1 MKKVYA
7 RERKGSARTFVGLSL
22 FVVRWKTKAYR
33 IKRLLSAFAF
43 VSFSAPPQL
52 ASVFERPTLRGCQC
66 DGALG
71 RVKPLRTL
79 TLPCQRTNPD
89 GVICGGKHWKFVLCG
104 VWNKCY
110 KLIWGGK
117 HWNFNVNRMRGKYD
131 AIICEGKCENLHFW
145 EWGLRFRWY
154 YFRMLSDLCPSSFHK
169 NHKACCADW

>member
-1 MKKVYA
+1 MWWGSFWWEVCA
-7 RERKGSARTFVGLSL
+7 RQ
-22 FVVRWKTKAYR
+22 
-33 IKRLLSAFAF
+33 FA
-43 VSFSAPPQL
+43 A
-52 ASVFERPTLRGCQC
+52 AFERPTLRGCQC
-66 DGALG
+66 WCALG
-71 RVKPLRTL
+71 RVKPLRIL
-79 TLPCQRTNPD
+79 TLPCRKTNPD
-89 GVICGGKHWKFVLCG
+89 GVICGGKRWKFDCRGMRGEYGGVIFGGRRWKFALCG

-131 AIICEGKCENLHFW
+131 AIICEGKCENLYFR